1 MNGVVGTIETKHE
14 TVLTGDHHIVETAKM
29 QDNITGLKAG
39 DVLVATATGYKKGAA
54 ADTAYDAVLLEDFDE
69 KTKDTALNV
78 CVHGSVRAEK
88 LLLAG
93 EAAPEAVRAKLRAR
107 GIYAV
112 GAFAESE

>member
-1 MNGVVGTIETKHE
+1 MNGVVGTRESRHE
-14 TVLTGDHHIVETAKM
+14 TVLTGDHHIVETVKL

-39 DVLVATATGYKKGAA
+39 DLLTYTRTGYKKGAA
-54 ADTAYDAVLLEDFDE
+54 GDAAYVAVLLEDFDGT
-69 KTKDTALNV
+69 TKDTALNV
-78 CVHGSVRAEK
+78 CIHGTVRAEK

-112 GAFAESE
+112 GAFTESE

>member
-14 TVLTGDHHIVETAKM
+14 TVLTGDHHIVETVKL

-39 DVLVATATGYKKGAA
+39 DVLVYTATGYKKGVAG
-54 ADTAYDAVLLEDFDE
+54 DTAYDAVLLEDFGGT
-69 KTKDTALNV
+69 TKDTALNV
-78 CVHGSVRAEK
+78 CIHGTVRAEK

-93 EAAPEAVRAKLRAR
+93 AAAPVAVRAKLRLR

-112 GAFAESE
+112 GAFA